1 MLPVEIEIVSLK
13 PRTLKWQMGMS
24 AYWFATSMKWFI
36 MLLTL
41 GLVVKEIVPGGQEGT
56 LWGRVVMIGAIWA
69 MVGPGLFGFL
79 SDRTRSRFGRWKPY
93 LSIGAGMTVVA
104 LMVIANAKEYWVI
117 VVGYLLLQVSDDLAT
132 GPYSML
138 IPGLVPEEQ
147 RGRASG
153 VMGLFQFSAQI
164 VGGITAFILGDFKT
178 ILMTIAVVNVVCAL
192 ITLISVKEDPQTEEQ
207 EKIPF
212 FEGLVKPWKN
222 SDFRWAWFT
231 RFLNALGFYLI
242 INYLA
247 LYLSARIPSYS
258 LFGFQVA
265 DKADKA
271 VFVLA
276 LLISLLAAIGSIIG
290 GNFADKVGRKRVIYV
305 SGAAMTVLLPPFA
318 LVPNFTVIALLAIF
332 FGVAYGAYESS
343 SWAMVSDVLPSRK
356 ELAKDMGIWQ
366 SSIATPQI
374 LSGLAGMAV
383 DWGNHNWGD
392 GKGYTLIFLFAS
404 VAYFFSTVLVK
415 KIRGST

>member
-1 MLPVEIEIVSLK
+1 
-13 PRTLKWQMGMS
+13 MGMS

-69 MVGPGLFGFL
+69 MVGPGLFGYL
-79 SDRTRSRFGRWKPY
+79 SDRTRTRFGRWRPY
-93 LSIGAGMTVVA
+93 LVIGSGLTVVA
-104 LMVIANAKEYWVI
+104 LMVLANAKEYWVI
-117 VVGYLLLQVSDDLAT
+117 VVGYLLLQFSDDLAT

-138 IPGLVPEEQ
+138 IPGLVPNEQ

-164 VGGITAFILGDFKT
+164 VGGIIALILGDFKA
-178 ILMTIAVVNVVCAL
+178 ILITIAIINVVCAL
-192 ITLISVKEDPQTEEQ
+192 ITILTVREDPQIEAQ
-207 EKIPF
+207 ERIPF
-212 FEGLVKPWKN
+212 FQGLAKPWRN
-222 SDFRWAWFT
+222 SDFRWAWLT

-247 LYLSARIPSYS
+247 LYLAARVGQYN
-258 LFGFQVA
+258 LFGIVVA

-290 GNFADKVGRKRVIYV
+290 GKISDSVGRKRVIYV
-305 SGAAMTVLLPPFA
+305 SGTMMTILLPPFA
-318 LVPNFTVIALLAIF
+318 FFPNFTMIAFLAIF
-332 FGVAYGAYESS
+332 FGMAYGAYETAG
-343 SWAMVSDVLPSRK
+343 WAIVSDVLPDRK
-356 ELAKDMGIWQ
+356 TLAKDMGIWQ

-374 LSGLAGMAV
+374 FSGFAGVVV
-383 DWGNHNWGD
+383 DWGNKNWGD
-392 GKGYTLIFLFAS
+392 GKGYTFIFLFAS
-404 VAYFFSTVLVK
+404 VSYFFSTVLVR